1 MIKDP
6 ETLRKAINI
15 LLEHKKEAEEFSRNY
30 FAFMNIKE
38 RELSLENM
46 QKILLLDIHSR
57 GRALMSRSE
66 CEEIVRQFNSKMDI
80 EQVKRK
86 EGIEKFNYIYEQL
99 ISIDQIGPKI
109 AAVVMKN
116 MVYYLKICPELMNL
130 LYMPI
135 DRHIRKIF
143 IEKIKVFEEK
153 DVPQPSDPFSTN
165 KNKRFQEALLDIH
178 QPRIEFDLF
187 WFVGYFF
194 CNKRIACHLCWLRK
208 LCKNPYFE
216 GKNLN
221 I

>member
-1 MIKDP
+1 MIKDH
-6 ETLRKAINI
+6 ETLKKAIEI
-15 LLEHKKEAEEFSRNY
+15 LLEHKKEAADFSNNL
-30 FAFMNIKE
+30 FAFLNIKE
-38 RELSLENM
+38 RELTLENM

-57 GRALMSRSE
+57 GRALMSQRE
-66 CEEIVRQFNSKMDI
+66 CERIIRQFNSKMDI
-80 EQVKRK
+80 EQIKAK

-116 MVYYLKICPELMNL
+116 LVYHLKICPELVNF

-143 IEKIKVFEEK
+143 IEKIKVFDEK
-153 DVPQPSDPFSTN
+153 DVPQPSDPFNTK
-165 KNKRFQEALLDIH
+165 KNLRFQRALSDIH
-178 QPRIEFDLF
+178 EPRIEFDLF
-187 WFVGYFF
+187 WFVGYTF
-194 CNKRIACHLCWLRK
+194 CNKRIACHLCWLNE
-208 LCKNPYFE
+208 LCKSPYFK